1 MEYGTNHFSLEAN
14 LTVLCRRHVGEGCS
28 LSYQVMERIEGTAI
42 ATVSGTLDYFTVGN
56 GRGLSSK
63 QPLGF

>member
-14 LTVLCRRHVGEGCS
+14 LTVLCRRHVREGCS
-28 LSYQVMERIEGTAI
+28 FSYQVMERIEGTVI
-42 ATVSGTLDYFTVGN
+42 ATVSGTLEFLTVDS
-56 GRGLSSK
+56 GRGFPSK